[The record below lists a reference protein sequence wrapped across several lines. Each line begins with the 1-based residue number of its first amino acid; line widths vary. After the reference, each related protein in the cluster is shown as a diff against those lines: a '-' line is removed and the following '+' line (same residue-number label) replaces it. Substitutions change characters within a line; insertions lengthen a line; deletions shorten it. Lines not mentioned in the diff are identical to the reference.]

1 MFPTA
6 TALSVDDAAKAQL
19 ESLVRSGTTPQR
31 VAQKCRVILL
41 AQEGMSNH
49 SIAKQLGLSRPTVI
63 AARATFGTGGV
74 QSLTAKPTRNRSR
87 RTLTPEVEKKI
98 LDSTLK
104 TRPPDATPWTVRTL
118 AKHLRVSRMM
128 VHRVWQRFDIQ
139 PHRVEKFKLS
149 NDPQFEEKVRDIAGL
164 YLDPPERALVLC
176 VDEKSQ
182 IQALDRAQPLLA
194 MRPGQIERRTHDY
207 ERHGTTTLFAAL
219 DVKAGTIVGK
229 CMPRHR
235 APEFRKFL
243 DEIERNVPTDLDMH
257 VIMESS
263 HKTKLIRRWFAKRS
277 HWHVH
282 FTPTSSSWINQV
294 ERFFALLSEQQ
305 IKRGAHRS
313 VAELE
318 GAITAYIKSRNA
330 APKPF
335 RWPKSA
341 DDILASIER
350 FCRRTLDTHATCA

>member
-98 LDSTLK
+98 LDTTLQ

-182 IQALDRAQPLLA
+182 IQALDRSRPTLPLLPGTPA
-194 MRPGQIERRTHDY
+194 RRPHDY
-207 ERHGTTTLFAAL
+207 LRHDTTSLFAAL
-219 DVKAGTIVGK
+219 DIATGRVTHQLHR
-229 CMPRHR
+229 RHR
-235 APEFRKFL
+235 AVEFRK
-243 DEIERNVPTDLDMH
+243 
-257 VIMESS
+257 
-263 HKTKLIRRWFAKRS
+263 
-277 HWHVH
+277 
-282 FTPTSSSWINQV
+282 
-294 ERFFALLSEQQ
+294 
-305 IKRGAHRS
+305 
-313 VAELE
+313 
-318 GAITAYIKSRNA
+318 
-330 APKPF
+330 
-335 RWPKSA
+335 
-341 DDILASIER
+341 
-350 FCRRTLDTHATCA
+350 

>member
-63 AARATFGTGGV
+63 AARATFSTGGV
-74 QSLTAKPTRNRSR
+74 QALTAKPTRNRSR
-87 RTLTPEVEKKI
+87 RPLTPEVEKKI
-98 LDSTLK
+98 LDTTLK
-104 TRPPDATPWTVRTL
+104 TRPPDATQWTVRTL

-182 IQALDRAQPLLA
+182 IQALDRTQPLLP
-194 MRPGQIERRTHDY
+194 MRPGQPERRTHDY
-207 ERHGTTTLFAAL
+207 VRHGTTSLFAAL
-219 DVKAGTIVGK
+219 EVVSGK
-229 CMPRHR
+229 IIGQCLRRHR
-235 APEFRKFL
+235 AVEFRRFL
-243 DEIERNVPTDLDMH
+243 DTIEAAVPADLEIHLILDNYAT
-257 VIMESS
+257 
-263 HKTKLIRRWFAKRS
+263 HKTPAIRRWLAKPPRY
-277 HWHVH
+277 HLH
-282 FTPTSSSWINQV
+282 FTPIGAALVNLL
-294 ERFFALLSEQQ
+294 ERWFALLIQEQLR
-305 IKRGAHRS
+305 RG
-313 VAELE
+313 
-318 GAITAYIKSRNA
+318 
-330 APKPF
+330 
-335 RWPKSA
+335 
-341 DDILASIER
+341 
-350 FCRRTLDTHATCA
+350 

>member
-19 ESLVRSGTTPQR
+19 ASLVRSGTTPQR

-63 AARATFGTGGV
+63 ATRATFGTGGV

-98 LDSTLK
+98 LDTTVK
-104 TRPPDATPWTVRTL
+104 TRPPDATQWTVRTL

-182 IQALDRAQPLLA
+182 IQALDRTAPILPL
-194 MRPGQIERRTHDY
+194 RPGLPERQTHDY
-207 ERHGTTTLFAAL
+207 KRHGTTTLFAAFNIL
-219 DVKAGTIVGK
+219 NGK
-229 CMPRHR
+229 VIGSCLPCHR
-235 APEFRKFL
+235 GKEFIKFL
-243 DEIERNVPTDLDMH
+243 NQLEKEVPPELDIH
-257 VIMESS
+257 LILDNYST
-263 HKTKLIRRWFAKRS
+263 HKSAAVQLWLKPRKRRRF
-277 HWHVH
+277 HFH
-282 FTPTSSSWINQV
+282 FTPTSSSWLNQV
-294 ERFFALLSEQQ
+294 ERWFGLITDKMIRRGTFLSVE
-305 IKRGAHRS
+305 
-313 VAELE
+313 ELE
-318 GAITAYIKSRNA
+318 RAIYSWLATWNDT
-330 APKPF
+330 PKAF
-335 RWPKSA
+335 
-341 DDILASIER
+341 
-350 FCRRTLDTHATCA
+350 